1 MPDIPPAFV
10 PFVALAVIFGTLAL
24 IFGTLV
30 VAAWQDHLRRL
41 EQHRRRHGHEC
52 AKCGYDLRAS
62 GAATP
67 GRCPECGAVPAE
79 TSASA

>member
-1 MPDIPPAFV
+1 VPDIPPAFV

-62 GAATP
+62 GD
-67 GRCPECGAVPAE
+67 RCPECGAAVAGTE
-79 TSASA
+79 A